1 MANSFQS
8 ISSGAAELKNFY
20 QGPMIDV
27 LNENLEILKLCDKVT
42 DGWNGTQIVRPLRTS
57 RNQGVGATTD
67 GGNLPNIGK
76 QTTVQALIA
85 SKFNYLRC
93 GVSGPMMAASSSDIG
108 SFVRSAAYEM
118 KMGFLDLKADVNRQL
133 GWDGTGT
140 LATSNAA
147 VAGSNTIV
155 IAGRTSTEEALKFI
169 DVGLEFD
176 IVSSTGVAVQSGITI
191 NSITTPDPLALTA
204 TLVCDSVINCS
215 ATDCLVRANSYNN
228 EIQGLFYALDGGTST
243 IYNINRAVSF
253 AYQGNVIDAASA
265 QLTLDS
271 MQKPWNQGLRRGNVQ
286 NYSAVLM
293 DYTSL
298 RYYQKLLV
306 PDKRYV
312 NTTSADGTL
321 GSKDGQYN
329 MEFSGI
335 PIRPDKD
342 FPTRIA
348 FLPQSVLKNYVLK
361 ELAFADET
369 GAPYIAQTGTDQ
381 FEMRLRYFTN
391 LFNEQPASCGVLKT
405 FISP

>member
-1 MANSFQS
+1 MANVFQG

-27 LNENLEILKLCDKVT
+27 LNENLEVLKLCDKVT
-42 DGWNGTQIVRPLRTS
+42 NGWNGYQIVRPLRVV
-57 RNQGVGATTD
+57 RNQGIGATTD
-67 GGNLPNIGK
+67 GGNLPNIGR
-76 QTTVQALIA
+76 QTTVQALIS

-93 GVSGPMMAASSSDIG
+93 GVSGPMMAASSADVG

-118 KMGFLDLKADVNRQL
+118 KMGFLDLKADINRQL

-140 LATSNAA
+140 LATANAA

-155 IAGRTSTEEALKFI
+155 IAGRTSTEEALKFVDI
-169 DVGLEFD
+169 GLEFD
-176 IVSSTGVAVQSGITI
+176 IYTSAGVLVQSGITI
-191 NSITTPDPLALTA
+191 NSITTPNPLALTA
-204 TLVCDSVINCS
+204 TLVCDTIMNCS
-215 ATDCLVRANSYNN
+215 ATDVLVRTGSYNN

-243 IYNINRAVSF
+243 IYNVNRATYFS
-253 AYQGNVIDAASA
+253 YQGNVTNMSSA
-265 QLTLDS
+265 QLTLDA
-271 MQKPWNQGLRRGNVQ
+271 MQNVWNQGLRRGNVQ
-286 NYSAVLM
+286 NYSAVLS

-312 NTTSADGTL
+312 NTKDVDGTL
-321 GSKDGQYN
+321 GDKDGSYQ

-335 PIRPDKD
+335 PIKPDPM
-342 FPTRIA
+342 FPTRFA
-348 FLPQSVLKNYVLK
+348 FVPQSVLKNYVLK

-391 LFNEQPASCGVLKT
+391 LFNEQPSSCAVLYGY
-405 FISP
+405 ISP